1 MKMRAVV
8 TEKTKKD
15 LYQFVKMLITR
26 IIFSIFLSIYKN
38 NFIDG

>member
-1 MKMRAVV
+1 MRAVV